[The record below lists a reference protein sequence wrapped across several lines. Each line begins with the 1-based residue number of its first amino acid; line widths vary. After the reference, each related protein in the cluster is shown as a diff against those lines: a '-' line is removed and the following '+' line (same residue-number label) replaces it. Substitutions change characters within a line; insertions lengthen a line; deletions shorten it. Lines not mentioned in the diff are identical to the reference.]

1 MININQ
7 TSEQTKIL
15 IPRSNING
23 DIEKNKYVTEDELQ
37 EILKDNS
44 IPYIVVDGSSF
55 SGFEITKGDWG
66 AVHNAIQNNKPYL
79 IYANSSNTGTIFSLV
94 DDINPLPQG
103 GASIATTL
111 ITANRKVTYRAWI
124 IDINGNVELG
134 VEETYT
140 IQPKLVSGENIKTIN
155 GNDILGE
162 GDIIIE
168 SGTEI
173 PYLYVLQN
181 GEMVGDFDAVYD
193 AVANKKPYLL
203 YVYSFNN
210 SIFYNSLAESVE
222 TNGDKIECSDD
233 VIINVDG
240 EPKLFHK
247 VLLIGKD
254 GVTVLN
260 SIEKILPTEFKTI
273 NGNEITGTGDIVIEG
288 GNGNIVELTQS
299 EYNGITPEPDT
310 LYVIS
315 DAPAVEI
322 PDTSEFI
329 TESELNSKGY
339 TTSNSFKTINN
350 QSIVGSGNITIEGGS
365 GTEIMYLWKL
375 NGTSNSSSY
384 LQDNIQV
391 RNTLLS
397 LRTTEEYPVIVV
409 KDYYNDTICNN
420 VYVTS
425 NYVEIQCCNSRI
437 GGVANELIDERYEL
451 ASDGRL
457 IYVKNDVVATQNY
470 VDEKIS
476 DINIESG
483 GNIVELTQ
491 SEYNS
496 ITPEPDTL
504 YLISDSNINTTLK
517 TINGESIIGEG
528 DIKIDVDLTG
538 YATTAY
544 VDEQIGDI
552 NSVLEN
558 IIG

>member
-23 DIEKNKYVTEDELQ
+23 DIEKNNYVTEDELQ
-37 EILKDNS
+37 EILKEYNS
-44 IPYIVVDGSSF
+44 IPYIVVDGFSHSSF
-55 SGFEITKGDWG
+55 KITKGDWG
-66 AVHNAIQNNKPYL
+66 AVNNAIQNNEPYL
-79 IYANSSNTGTIFSLV
+79 IYARSSNTGTLFSLV
-94 DDINPLPQG
+94 NNIVPFSQG
-103 GASIATTL
+103 GASISTTL
-111 ITANRKVTYRAWI
+111 NVTKGNVTYRTWT
-124 IDINGNVELG
+124 IDIDGNVELEL
-134 VEETYT
+134 EEKYT
-140 IQPKLVSGENIKTIN
+140 IQHKLVSGENIKTIN

-315 DAPAVEI
+315 DAPAV
-322 PDTSEFI
+322 DTSEFA
-329 TESELNSKGY
+329 T
-339 TTSNSFKTINN
+339 
-350 QSIVGSGNITIEGGS
+350 
-365 GTEIMYLWKL
+365 
-375 NGTSNSSSY
+375 
-384 LQDNIQV
+384 
-391 RNTLLS
+391 
-397 LRTTEEYPVIVV
+397 
-409 KDYYNDTICNN
+409 
-420 VYVTS
+420 VT
-425 NYVEIQCCNSRI
+425 
-437 GGVANELIDERYEL
+437 
-451 ASDGRL
+451 
-457 IYVKNDVVATQNY
+457 
-470 VDEKIS
+470 
-476 DINIESG
+476 
-483 GNIVELTQ
+483 
-491 SEYNS
+491 
-496 ITPEPDTL
+496 
-504 YLISDSNINTTLK
+504 
-517 TINGESIIGEG
+517 
-528 DIKIDVDLTG
+528 
-538 YATTAY
+538 Y
-544 VDEQIGDI
+544 VDEQIGNI
-552 NSVLEN
+552 NNILEN